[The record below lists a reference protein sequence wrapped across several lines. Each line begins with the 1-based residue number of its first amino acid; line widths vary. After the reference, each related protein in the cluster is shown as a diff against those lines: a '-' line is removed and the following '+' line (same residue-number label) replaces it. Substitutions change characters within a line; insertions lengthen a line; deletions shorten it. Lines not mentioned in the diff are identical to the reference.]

1 MPVPNQY
8 GYISCNPNIP
18 QNPNMAFVPNNGFVG
33 NPNIPQN
40 PNMALVP
47 NNGFVGTYHMPLN
60 ATPGKPVAV
69 APQPSP
75 AMANAITYLQQIDNA
90 NPRSPNPVAVTSN
103 ADNPYSELVRQIV
116 SNCSPEDLAAA
127 LDAEVKKQ
135 CM

>member
-1 MPVPNQY
+1 
-8 GYISCNPNIP
+8 
-18 QNPNMAFVPNNGFVG
+18 MAFVPNNGFVG

-40 PNMALVP
+40 SNMALVP

-60 ATPGKPVAV
+60 ATPGMPAAV

-75 AMANAITYLQQIDNA
+75 ALANAITYLQQIDNA

-103 ADNPYSELVRQIV
+103 ADNPHTKLVRQII